1 MRNFGFGLLLG
12 WLATYAYLTQG
23 EALQTAI
30 ADLWDRASAP
40 PASTPATPPPR
51 RRY

>member
-1 MRNFGFGLLLG
+1 MRNFVLGLLLG

-23 EALQTAI
+23 EALQAAI
-30 ADLWDRASAP
+30 GDLWDRASAP
-40 PASTPATPPPR
+40 PATTPSTMPR

>member
-1 MRNFGFGLLLG
+1 MRNFVLGLLLG

-30 ADLWDRASAP
+30 GDLWDRASAP
-40 PASTPATPPPR
+40 PASAPSTTPR
-51 RRY
+51 GRH